1 MIDSLYIGAT
11 GMNAQQLNI
20 DTVANNLANVN
31 TSGFKRSRAE
41 FEDLIYRAVEA
52 PGAANGARLPA
63 SRTGMGTAVAGS
75 AKMFAAGEI
84 KKTGE
89 TYDLA
94 VNGQGFFEVVL
105 ADGNV
110 AYTRNGAFRPDRDGF
125 LATQDG
131 HRLSAQVQLPPDA
144 QQVRIATDGA
154 VLARL
159 PDETVE
165 VELARIELAAFAN
178 PAGLAALGDNLY
190 GVTEQSGPAVAGRPG
205 DGTVGG
211 IQQGFLEG
219 SNVKLIDEL
228 LGLILAQRAYE
239 LNAKV
244 VQASDELLGI
254 ANNLHR

>member
-41 FEDLIYRAVEA
+41 FAELVYRNVPLA
-52 PGAANGARLPA
+52 GAANGGAAAAGRL
-63 SRTGMGTAVAGS
+63 GMGTAVSGN

-89 TYDLA
+89 TFDLA
-94 VNGQGFFEVVL
+94 INGAGFFELVL
-105 ADGNV
+105 PDGSL
-110 AYTRNGAFRPDRDGF
+110 AYTRNGAFRLDGEGF
-125 LATQDG
+125 VASADG
-131 HRLSAQVQLPPDA
+131 YRLSAQLHVSPDA
-144 QQVRIATDGA
+144 QQLRIAADGT
-154 VLARL
+154 VFARL
-159 PDETVE
+159 PDEANE
-165 VELARIELAAFAN
+165 SEIGRIELASFAN
-178 PAGLAALGDNLY
+178 PAGLGSLGDNLY
-190 GVTEQSGPAVAGRPG
+190 APTEQSGAASPGTPG
-205 DGTVGG
+205 DGGRG
-211 IQQGFLEG
+211 SLQQGFLEG

-244 VQASDELLGI
+244 VQASDELLGM